1 MLVLVAYDIS
11 VETSAGRRRLRR
23 AARACLNYGQRV
35 QNSVYECLVDPG
47 QWARLKDQLISIIDR
62 EHDSLRFYYLG
73 KNWKRRVEHAGAK
86 PSYDP
91 EGPLI
96 V

>member
-1 MLVLVAYDIS
+1 MLVLIAYDIRQD
-11 VETSAGRRRLRR
+11 TKAGKRRWKRV
-23 AARACLNYGQRV
+23 AKACESYGQRV
-35 QNSVYECLVDPG
+35 QHSVFECLLTPA
-47 QWARLKDQLISIIDR
+47 QWELLRTTLIDEIDK
-62 EHDSLRFYYLG
+62 ETDSLRFYLLG
-73 KNWKRRVEHAGAK
+73 KNWRRRIQHIGAK